1 MRSRGDVGGIVRI
14 TWELFRQ
21 QEYVLVVV
29 GHLLLTMRKVER
41 NQVGQRVHI
50 GVRERREVVRDLRS
64 KFIQQRSELV
74 IGVSEYVPRI
84 NVNDS
89 RTEAFHHAQRIFRK
103 RDGQLVALNAA
114 AVVAII
120 EKAHIAS
127 DPRAVERA
135 GLEKLRVLAG
145 QLVSDHFTKRR
156 LQRAQQNRNVGD
168 AAAHRSRRVLLVSDR
183 NDSVLRYKTE
193 SRLQTDDV
201 LNGRR
206 SCD

>member
-1 MRSRGDVGGIVRI
+1 
-14 TWELFRQ
+14 
-21 QEYVLVVV
+21 
-29 GHLLLTMRKVER
+29 MRKVER

-74 IGVSEYVPRI
+74 IGVSEYIPRI

-103 RDGQLVALNAA
+103 RDGQLITRNAA
-114 AVVAII
+114 AVVAVI
-120 EKAHIAS
+120 EKAQVAP
-127 DPRAVERA
+127 DPRPIERA
-135 GLEKLRVLAG
+135 GLEKLRVIAG
-145 QLVSDHFTKRR
+145 QLMSEHFTKRR
-156 LQRAQQNRNVGD
+156 LQHSKQDRNISD
-168 AAAHRSRRVLLVSDR
+168 AARHRSSRVLLVRDR

-193 SRLQTDDV
+193 RRLQTDDV
-201 LNGRR
+201 LNGRW

>member
-1 MRSRGDVGGIVRI
+1 MRV
-14 TWELFRQ
+14 
-21 QEYVLVVV
+21 
-29 GHLLLTMRKVER
+29 VER

-103 RDGQLVALNAA
+103 RDGQLITRNAA
-114 AVVAII
+114 AVVAVI

-127 DPRAVERA
+127 DHCAIECVWI
-135 GLEKLRVLAG
+135 EKLRVIAG
-145 QLVSDHFTKRR
+145 QLMSKHFTKRR
-156 LQRAQQNRNVGD
+156 LQHSKQDRDISD
-168 AAAHRSRRVLLVSDR
+168 AARHRSSRGLHLVISCDVVLDEKRNAMERTTNLSLAAFVIETGGDR
-183 NDSVLRYKTE
+183 NGIWIYF
-193 SRLQTDDV
+193 DD
-201 LNGRR
+201 
-206 SCD
+206 